1 MKNFRV
7 RKYGLTQEDYDAMLE
22 QQGNRCAICQT
33 PFRPRTLSRADSPN
47 IDHDHRLA
55 DKHESVR
62 GILCGLCNR
71 MIGGCRDNP
80 AILRAAAEYLNA

>member
-1 MKNFRV
+1 M
-7 RKYGLTQEDYDAMLE
+7 TDEDYFRLLE
-22 QQGNRCAICQT
+22 EQDGRCAICRT
-33 PFRPRTLSRADSPN
+33 EFVKARTLNRHDSPN
-47 IDHDHRLA
+47 IDHDHRMA
-55 DKHESVR
+55 DKNEAVR